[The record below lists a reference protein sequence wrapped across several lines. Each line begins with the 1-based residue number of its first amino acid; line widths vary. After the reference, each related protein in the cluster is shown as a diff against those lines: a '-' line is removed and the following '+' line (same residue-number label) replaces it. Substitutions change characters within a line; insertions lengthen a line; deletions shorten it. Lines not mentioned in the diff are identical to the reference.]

1 MTEEF
6 EALMENDV
14 ALTHI
19 IKAAFDKY
27 NADKSGEIDINDI
40 NVFKDIIKNM
50 LKEKDKI
57 FFENL
62 DNFYPKSYRIDS
74 NKQRLTSDEI
84 FYETK
89 ASLTDNRIVKEL
101 YDKAFI

>member
-14 ALTHI
+14 AITHI

-40 NVFKDIIKNM
+40 NVYKDIIKNM
-50 LKEKDKI
+50 LKELKAPKVNSSQLKNFLDFDMIETEKPGKI
-57 FFENL
+57 NL
-62 DNFYPKSYRIDS
+62 KEFSQKIKFLFASYLGMIKRSKI
-74 NKQRLTSDEI
+74 K
-84 FYETK
+84 
-89 ASLTDNRIVKEL
+89 
-101 YDKAFI
+101 

>member
-40 NVFKDIIKNM
+40 NVFKDIIK
-50 LKEKDKI
+50 KYAKRIKS
-57 FFENL
+57 
-62 DNFYPKSYRIDS
+62 PKS
-74 NKQRLTSDEI
+74 
-84 FYETK
+84 
-89 ASLTDNRIVKEL
+89 
-101 YDKAFI
+101 